1 MASPAQST
9 APKHRPHGRAG
20 CGWQWQWRLV
30 VVARPTSP
38 LASKAACL
46 GEAVCAAVPCQQAGS
61 AALQA
66 KFGTTSDAYAHT
78 GHVLEGGSNAPVAVP
93 AARSSAA
100 ALQHVIPQPA
110 QPIHSTH
117 THTHAGPSSRV
128 DTTPRACHTGPHTS
142 RRLSECWR
150 SCCMRL
156 RASAPCWACWA
167 SLASS
172 CAAPSASRLAAWA
185 AS

>member
-66 KFGTTSDAYAHT
+66 KFGTTSDAYVHT
-78 GHVLEGGSNAPVAVP
+78 DMCTMGNQTHQLLCQLLVQ
-93 AARSSAA
+93 
-100 ALQHVIPQPA
+100 ALQ
-110 QPIHSTH
+110 
-117 THTHAGPSSRV
+117 
-128 DTTPRACHTGPHTS
+128 
-142 RRLSECWR
+142 L
-150 SCCMRL
+150 
-156 RASAPCWACWA
+156 
-167 SLASS
+167 
-172 CAAPSASRLAAWA
+172 
-185 AS
+185 